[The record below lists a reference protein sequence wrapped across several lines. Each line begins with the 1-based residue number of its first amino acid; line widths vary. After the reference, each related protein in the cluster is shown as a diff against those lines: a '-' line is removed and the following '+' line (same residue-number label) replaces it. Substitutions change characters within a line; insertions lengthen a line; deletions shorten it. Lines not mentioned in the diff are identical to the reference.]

1 MNAKESKLQSALT
14 YFQQSGFER
23 LFEGFKERYISL
35 GHIGG
40 TVVLSPLKS
49 EEKEVLEGFLQI
61 DCHKRKSLTVSVER
75 MNRALKK
82 TKFSEFTLEEL
93 VKVYFS
99 GNLVSKKAQKKQE
112 NEKRKQRFQKLLAGY
127 TDTRA
132 GRWLLHILD
141 TKEMP
146 YNMLKQDE
154 RKDEKW
160 LECHIPYLLQ
170 ALEQLPVRNGEIVRL
185 PVFASKITGD
195 PHYFD
200 EGNRMFRYLLYG
212 ICEICHI
219 PYPSEQ
225 RAEQKAE
232 VLYQAGLLKDEI
244 SNSVTCMGIRG
255 VLKGGRY
262 HRGMEGFYAE
272 NEMMQ
277 LNLYH
282 LGQLTRVETEEKDVY
297 VVENPAIFQM
307 MTERQNASKEKQKNK
322 KIAIVCANG
331 QLRLA
336 VLVLLDL
343 IVKAGC
349 TLWYAGDFD
358 PEGLEIA
365 QKLKDRYGEQLMLW
379 HYEKEDYERAK
390 SKNNIISEKRKKKLE
405 KLSDPVLVRM
415 KAWILESG
423 VAGYQEN
430 ICDLYIK

>member
-1 MNAKESKLQSALT
+1 M
-14 YFQQSGFER
+14 
-23 LFEGFKERYISL
+23 I
-35 GHIGG
+35 
-40 TVVLSPLKS
+40 
-49 EEKEVLEGFLQI
+49 
-61 DCHKRKSLTVSVER
+61 
-75 MNRALKK
+75 
-82 TKFSEFTLEEL
+82 
-93 VKVYFS
+93 
-99 GNLVSKKAQKKQE
+99 
-112 NEKRKQRFQKLLAGY
+112 
-127 TDTRA
+127 
-132 GRWLLHILD
+132 
-141 TKEMP
+141 
-146 YNMLKQDE
+146 
-154 RKDEKW
+154 
-160 LECHIPYLLQ
+160 
-170 ALEQLPVRNGEIVRL
+170 
-185 PVFASKITGD
+185 
-195 PHYFD
+195 
-200 EGNRMFRYLLYG
+200 
-212 ICEICHI
+212 
-219 PYPSEQ
+219 
-225 RAEQKAE
+225 
-232 VLYQAGLLKDEI
+232 
-244 SNSVTCMGIRG
+244 
-255 VLKGGRY
+255 
-262 HRGMEGFYAE
+262 
-272 NEMMQ
+272 Q